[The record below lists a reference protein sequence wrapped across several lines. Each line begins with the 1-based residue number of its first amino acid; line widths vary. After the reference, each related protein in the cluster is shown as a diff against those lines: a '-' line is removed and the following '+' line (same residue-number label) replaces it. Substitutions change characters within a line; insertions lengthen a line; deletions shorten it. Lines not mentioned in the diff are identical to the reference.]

1 MKNKSVM
8 SVETYERLVTNFIEA
23 NDPSELFD
31 LNESD
36 FQDTINNDPNEG
48 RDY

>member
-8 SVETYERLVTNFIEA
+8 SVETFERLISEHMES

-31 LNESD
+31 SNESD
-36 FQDTINNDPNEG
+36 FQDTINSYPLCG
-48 RDY
+48 DY